1 MSNTKSDIVPFG
13 SASVPDHIRAR
24 GQSDLTKS
32 LMKGTTSKRI
42 SIKGK
47 VFRLVVGGE
56 ELAKITTGSIDV
68 VVVNIAPSI
77 HRTYYAAAYDPKAA
91 DGQLPACWSADGKVP
106 HESISEPM
114 APACN
119 GCRMNISGSGQGSSR
134 ACRFKQVLAVA
145 LAGDLASGVYQLE
158 LPATSIFGTGDPAH
172 MPWQQYFK
180 YVSSQSYSI
189 DRLVTRISFDTDAES
204 PKLLFNA
211 IGFPSEAMLAITE
224 ELGTSPEAV
233 AATTVS
239 YSSRKTE
246 EPKVARSAPKRETPA
261 AKPAMED
268 VLLKFAGKSAAS
280 DSDEEG

>member
-1 MSNTKSDIVPFG
+1 MSIAKSEIVPFG
-13 SASVPDHIRAR
+13 AAAVPDHIRAR
-24 GQSDLTKS
+24 GQSELTKS
-32 LMKGTTSKRI
+32 LMKGPTSKRI

-56 ELAKITTGSIDV
+56 ELAKITTGSLDV
-68 VVVNIAPSI
+68 VVVAIAPYI

-134 ACRFKQVLAVA
+134 ACRFKQSIAVA
-145 LAGDLASGVYQLE
+145 LVDDLASGVYQLE

-180 YVSSQSYSI
+180 FVSSQNYSV
-189 DRLVTRISFDTDAES
+189 DWLVTRLSFDSDAEA

-211 IGFPSEAMLAITE
+211 VGFPSKEMMAITE
-224 ELGTSPEAV
+224 ELSTSPEAV
-233 AATTVS
+233 AATTVM
-239 YSSRKTE
+239 YGSRKTE
-246 EPKVARSAPKRETPA
+246 EPKVARITSKPAVPA

-268 VLLKFAGKSAAS
+268 VLLKFAGKGS